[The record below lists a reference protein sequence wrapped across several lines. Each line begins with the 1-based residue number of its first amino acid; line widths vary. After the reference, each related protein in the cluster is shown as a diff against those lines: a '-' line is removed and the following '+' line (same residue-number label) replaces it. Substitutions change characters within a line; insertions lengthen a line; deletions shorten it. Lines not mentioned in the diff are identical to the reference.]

1 MQVQSINSGLYD
13 NKVSKPSFQVN
24 LKDVFT
30 VIPNTKVCKNLTHLD
45 RNIVQQYIVSRR
57 YSSGVTPDEF
67 AELKKLSGKDFIISS
82 YELLTKKF
90 GYPQE
95 IRPALFNME
104 ISSDTP
110 MAYSPLSN
118 MIVVNK
124 NIPDAIMENKMSL
137 FSSMRHELMHYNQNM
152 QILRHEEIGENALD
166 LCSRKYLE
174 NLRISLVNLITQKTP
189 QEVMNSGFLATP
201 QDQYLYMTGYNLY
214 KSGNMSAFNEMVET
228 AGRPYRSN
236 LEDFRAKV
244 IDTLGVIKKDSNL
257 TEQIQKYLD
266 DFLNVGY
273 YNPDGKVDY
282 SKYFRTFVEQEAMIA
297 QGQAEFEYSGMGCF
311 VKLAKEQAKAMIN
324 SQEGTDFLNKIVG
337 E

>member
-1 MQVQSINSGLYD
+1 
-13 NKVSKPSFQVN
+13 
-24 LKDVFT
+24 
-30 VIPNTKVCKNLTHLD
+30 
-45 RNIVQQYIVSRR
+45 
-57 YSSGVTPDEF
+57 
-67 AELKKLSGKDFIISS
+67 
-82 YELLTKKF
+82 
-90 GYPQE
+90 
-95 IRPALFNME
+95 ME

-214 KSGNMSAFNEMVET
+214 KSGNKI
-228 AGRPYRSN
+228 
-236 LEDFRAKV
+236 FR
-244 IDTLGVIKKDSNL
+244 IINFTN
-257 TEQIQKYLD
+257 
-266 DFLNVGY
+266 
-273 YNPDGKVDY
+273 
-282 SKYFRTFVEQEAMIA
+282 SKIF
-297 QGQAEFEYSGMGCF
+297 G
-311 VKLAKEQAKAMIN
+311 
-324 SQEGTDFLNKIVG
+324 
-337 E
+337 